1 MSDNLA
7 QSFNEESRD
16 PRVIRHENV
25 MAREKMKEMVD
36 VIESQNE
43 LIRRYEEKMKS
54 DRNEAEDAYLQG
66 RKDAT
71 EELNTRAD
79 EMRNREV
86 EMCENKISEM
96 ENKLL
101 DVFDSRMK
109 QIDVSEPKAREAMCS
124 KEYVKALE
132 CYREAKDTDVLGC
145 AEVVDALYSC
155 VDSRAKQLARK
166 N

>member
-1 MSDNLA
+1 MSDDLA

-16 PRVIRHENV
+16 PRVIRHENAV
-25 MAREKMKEMVD
+25 AREKMKEMVD

-43 LIRRYEEKMKS
+43 LIKRYEEKMER
-54 DRNEAEDAYLQG
+54 DRNEAEDAYVQG
-66 RKDAT
+66 RNDAT
-71 EELNTRAD
+71 EELNKRAD

-86 EMCENKISEM
+86 EVCESKISEM

-109 QIDVSEPKAREAMCS
+109 EIDMRDPETREAMCS

-132 CYREAKDTDVLGC
+132 CYREAKDTDVLQC
-145 AEVVDALYSC
+145 ADVVDALYSC
-155 VDSRAKQLARK
+155 VDSRAKELARK